1 MQQSDT
7 FIVQNNTLI
16 KINSTFVNFRQFM
29 KHLLALYF
37 LLAAALLN
45 AQTSLVLEGQS
56 YTNSED
62 TWLGVNIARTKP
74 TALIFRNNSITSV
87 NRYGYLLCA
96 GDETPGAYNKNLDGA
111 VITGN
116 YLTWN
121 GKPEQGI
128 IPHGLFTGYNIN
140 VHIKYNYLNRVPMAI
155 IRKSDGMTDVSGAVA
170 YNIIKDPGVGV
181 VIKGMNG
188 VRIYNNTFY
197 SSLTPSET
205 NRALIDIY
213 ENPSVTPAGSAKNT
227 KIFNN
232 IFYTKHNIRNISIS
246 STCLS
251 GFESDY
257 NVFYCESGTPTFV
270 VNGVT
275 KTFSEWQ
282 AMGYDK
288 HSLVINP
295 GFKDLTT
302 FVPAERLDYGTNLGS
317 VLAEGLSVNAKW
329 GKTSPETA
337 MQNGK
342 WQVGAIIYKE
352 VAVPDPP
359 SAPVFTG
366 ATISDAAPAQLVMS
380 FSLPLAGS
388 TPASTAFS
396 VMVAG
401 NSRTV
406 NSVTVSGSK
415 VTLTL
420 ASPVKYGEA
429 VTVAYTRPSSN
440 PLQTPQGG
448 VAETFT
454 AKSVTNNVAAP
465 VPVFSSAVIENAA
478 PAQLA
483 VTFSLPLAG
492 TTPASTAFSVMVAGN
507 NRTVNSVAVS
517 GSKVTLTLASP
528 VKYGEAVTV
537 AYTRPSS
544 NSLQTPQGG
553 VAETFTAKSVTNN
566 VAAPANKPPTITIAS
581 PTKSTAYIAPAD
593 ITIEATASDSDGTV
607 AKVEFFNG
615 TVKIGERTSAPWV
628 FTWKQVT
635 EGTYTI
641 TATATDNANASTRSE
656 AVAIVVEKAAPAMN
670 LAPTVAINP
679 PDQGVIYEAPAKVA
693 LTAMASDQ
701 DGMVTRV
708 EYYIGDHKIGESNT
722 SPFTVTF
729 STDSAGTYN
738 ITAIAWDD
746 LNASATS
753 EVITIT
759 VRDRRYYADLVN
771 LYPSPNNGRFTVE
784 INPLPD
790 NDKEIRLD
798 ILTMAGLNVW
808 AGILEAGET
817 RITVEMG
824 EAAPGLYI
832 LRVTN
837 GVEILTTRRFI
848 RY

>member
-465 VPVFSSAVIENAA
+465 
-478 PAQLA
+478 
-483 VTFSLPLAG
+483 
-492 TTPASTAFSVMVAGN
+492 
-507 NRTVNSVAVS
+507 
-517 GSKVTLTLASP
+517 
-528 VKYGEAVTV
+528 
-537 AYTRPSS
+537 
-544 NSLQTPQGG
+544 
-553 VAETFTAKSVTNN
+553 
-566 VAAPANKPPTITIAS
+566 ANKPPTITIAS